1 MTKIEIQEKIQTLN
15 DVLTRAKEQT
25 EQDFENE
32 NLVGVALSVC
42 TSVGMQVHK
51 DELGLL
57 ELLETAFVSG
67 WTLARSHFYD
77 EDEELEELLSE
88 FPSMEELA
96 EILTEELS
104 VYFRDQQELEELLA
118 QTEGKGKHIL

>member
-1 MTKIEIQEKIQTLN
+1 MTKQEIQEKLMALN
-15 DVLTRAKEQT
+15 NILTRAKPQT
-25 EQDFENE
+25 EEDFDNE
-32 NLVGVALSVC
+32 NLVGIALSVC
-42 TSVGMQVHK
+42 TSVGMQIHK
-51 DELGLL
+51 EELQLL

-67 WTLARSHFYD
+67 WTLARTHYND

-88 FPSMEELA
+88 FPTQDELA
-96 EILTEELS
+96 KILTEELS

>member
-1 MTKIEIQEKIQTLN
+1 MTKEEIQEKLQALN
-15 DVLTRAKEQT
+15 DILTQAKPQT
-25 EQDFENE
+25 EDDFDNE
-32 NLVGVALSVC
+32 NLVGIALSIC

-67 WTLARSHFYD
+67 WTLARTHYYD
-77 EDEELEELLSE
+77 ENEELEELLSD
-88 FPSMEELA
+88 FPTQDELA
-96 EILTEELS
+96 KTLTEELT
-104 VYFRDQQELEELLA
+104 VYFRDQQELEDLLA

>member
-1 MTKIEIQEKIQTLN
+1 MTKEEIQERLTTLN
-15 DVLTRAKEQT
+15 DILTRAKPQT
-25 EQDFENE
+25 EEDFDNE
-32 NLVGVALSVC
+32 NLVGIALSVC

-51 DELGLL
+51 DELALL

-77 EDEELEELLSE
+77 GDEELEELLSD
-88 FPSMEELA
+88 FPTQDELA
-96 EILTEELS
+96 KTLTEELS
-104 VYFRDQQELEELLA
+104 VYFRDQQELEELLV

>member
-1 MTKIEIQEKIQTLN
+1 MTKAIIQEKLAKLN
-15 DVLTRAKEQT
+15 EILTQAKEQT
-25 EQDFENE
+25 EEDFENE
-32 NLVGVALSVC
+32 NLIGIALSVC
-42 TSVGMQVHK
+42 TSVGMQIHK

-67 WTLARSHFYD
+67 WTLARTHYND
-77 EDEELEELLSE
+77 ENEELEELLDD
-88 FPSMEELA
+88 FPSQEELA
-96 EILTEELS
+96 KTLTEELS